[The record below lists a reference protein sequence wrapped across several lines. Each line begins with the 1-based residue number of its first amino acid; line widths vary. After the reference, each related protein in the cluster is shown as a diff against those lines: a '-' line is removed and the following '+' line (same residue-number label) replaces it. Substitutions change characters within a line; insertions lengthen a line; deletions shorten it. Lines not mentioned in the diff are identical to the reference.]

1 MVETN
6 KGISLVIMILGVIV
20 LMIIGLFVYREFLS
34 SSGEENNINFSQEGN
49 LIINNP
55 GFENNIWYLSYESS
69 GSPTNSAK
77 LSFDKDS
84 VCKSA
89 SGSCSNLT
97 IGERVNIKGIRSNE
111 IVLVKELKAITD

>member
-34 SSGEENNINFSQEGN
+34 SNGEEDNINFSQEGN

-55 GFENNIWYLSYESS
+55 GFENNIWYLSYEFS
-69 GSPTNSAK
+69 GSPANSAK
-77 LSFDKDS
+77 LSFNEDS
-84 VCKSA
+84 ICKNA

-97 IGERVNIKGIRSNE
+97 IGERVNIKGIKNDE
-111 IVLVKELKAITD
+111 IVLVKELKAINN